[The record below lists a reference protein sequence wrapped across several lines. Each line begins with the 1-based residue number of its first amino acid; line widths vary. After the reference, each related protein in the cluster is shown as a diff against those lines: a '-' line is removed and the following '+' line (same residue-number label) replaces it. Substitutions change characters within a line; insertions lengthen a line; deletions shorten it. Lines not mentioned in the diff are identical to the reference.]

1 MPWFEL
7 VGILILGGLAWLWF
21 DSLKAR
27 ETAVRHAASACRTAH
42 LQLLDDTVAITRFR
56 FARDEDGR
64 LLPERTYRFEYSD
77 TGDNRRPGRILML
90 GQQILA
96 LESDDLP
103 GNHADD
109 PVP

>member
-1 MPWFEL
+1 MLWFEL

-21 DSLKAR
+21 DSIKAR
-27 ETAVRHAASACRTAH
+27 ETAVRNAAGTCRAAH

-64 LLPERTYRFEYSD
+64 LLPERTYRFEFSD

-96 LESDDLP
+96 LEIDDLP

>member
-21 DSLKAR
+21 DSIKAR
-27 ETAVRHAASACRTAH
+27 ETAVRHVANACRAAH

-56 FARDEDGR
+56 LVRDEEGR
-64 LLPERTYRFEYSD
+64 LLPERTYRFEYSN
-77 TGDNRRPGRILML
+77 TGDNRCPGRILML
-90 GQQILA
+90 GQQIVT
-96 LESDDLP
+96 LEMDDLP
-103 GNHADD
+103 GNHADN